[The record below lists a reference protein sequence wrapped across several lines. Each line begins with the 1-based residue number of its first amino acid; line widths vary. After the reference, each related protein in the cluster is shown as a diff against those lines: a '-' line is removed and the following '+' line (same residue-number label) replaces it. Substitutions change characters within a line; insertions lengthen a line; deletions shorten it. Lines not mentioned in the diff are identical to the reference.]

1 MYHIAH
7 EPTTAES
14 YDITLYCTLF
24 LSALLIPHKNI
35 VPQSHHFYIS
45 FFSQPLEVNLYWSPV
60 LEGGY
65 LLMKRNETKRNETK
79 RSQLPVNHS
88 LTYVNVCT
96 YSDLLF
102 CHTNPT
108 PLLPYPP
115 SPLLKAND
123 DLEKGGG
130 RPWKSERD
138 HPRMHPRICSGERRA
153 PILVSLRESSWA
165 SPPRGPSLIGC
176 HKPKWHYLLQ
186 TELPPPE
193 MPCPNSIAYRRHYY
207 YLMIQSAPLPH
218 THTHTHTN
226 TVTS

>member
-7 EPTTAES
+7 EPTTTES

-65 LLMKRNETKRNETK
+65 LLMKRNETKRNKTISIAGK
-79 RSQLPVNHS
+79 SCPS
-88 LTYVNVCT
+88 LTYVSVCT

-108 PLLPYPP
+108 PLLPFPP
-115 SPLLKAND
+115 SPLLKPTD

-130 RPWKSERD
+130 RS
-138 HPRMHPRICSGERRA
+138 
-153 PILVSLRESSWA
+153 
-165 SPPRGPSLIGC
+165 
-176 HKPKWHYLLQ
+176 
-186 TELPPPE
+186 
-193 MPCPNSIAYRRHYY
+193 
-207 YLMIQSAPLPH
+207 
-218 THTHTHTN
+218 
-226 TVTS
+226 

>member
-7 EPTTAES
+7 EPTTTES

-60 LEGGY
+60 LEG
-65 LLMKRNETKRNETK
+65 NETKRNETQ

-88 LTYVNVCT
+88 LNYVSVCT

-108 PLLPYPP
+108 PLLPF
-115 SPLLKAND
+115 PLLFFSSLMMISKREGG
-123 DLEKGGG
+123 DLEKVREVIRGCIRGY
-130 RPWKSERD
+130 
-138 HPRMHPRICSGERRA
+138 A
-153 PILVSLRESSWA
+153 PAKGV
-165 SPPRGPSLIGC
+165 
-176 HKPKWHYLLQ
+176 LL
-186 TELPPPE
+186 
-193 MPCPNSIAYRRHYY
+193 Y
-207 YLMIQSAPLPH
+207 
-218 THTHTHTN
+218 
-226 TVTS
+226 